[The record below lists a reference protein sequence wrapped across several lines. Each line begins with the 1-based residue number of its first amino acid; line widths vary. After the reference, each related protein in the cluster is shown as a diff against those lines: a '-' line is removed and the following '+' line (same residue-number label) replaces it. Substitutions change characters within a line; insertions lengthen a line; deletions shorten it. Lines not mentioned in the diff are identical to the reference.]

1 MQSPISHYSS
11 TTKMSGGAFKN
22 LCSGAHVTSLAR
34 SLSFTVSPRL
44 ARILRSSVSAA
55 ANSTSMLAASGR
67 GGSCAIF
74 LPEWPPIPAHG
85 THPTAGLIR
94 RVSSTQRSELP
105 PSRHGAYPLHPSPLS
120 LPSVSNHCGN
130 SRASRCLH
138 VEPLWQLVRLSRV
151 PVRAPLQGR
160 RPE

>member
-1 MQSPISHYSS
+1 
-11 TTKMSGGAFKN
+11 MSGGAFKN

-55 ANSTSMLAASGR
+55 ANSTSMLAASGG

-94 RVSSTQRSELP
+94 RVSSSQRSELP

-120 LPSVSNHCGN
+120 LPSVSNRCGN